1 MVPLVWDLRTAFG
14 GLKSVRLTVNWGS
27 EGAVS
32 EPHHKKIHLC
42 SGVSRTA
49 PRVGFEPT
57 TLRLTA
63 GCSTIELPRNF
74 LL

>member
-1 MVPLVWDLRTAFG
+1 MKFLPVEVKPDLGATFKNRSPVG
-14 GLKSVRLTVNWGS
+14 RKKSVGFL
-27 EGAVS
+27 
-32 EPHHKKIHLC
+32 
-42 SGVSRTA
+42 A

-74 LL
+74 EKRLNVNFLFY